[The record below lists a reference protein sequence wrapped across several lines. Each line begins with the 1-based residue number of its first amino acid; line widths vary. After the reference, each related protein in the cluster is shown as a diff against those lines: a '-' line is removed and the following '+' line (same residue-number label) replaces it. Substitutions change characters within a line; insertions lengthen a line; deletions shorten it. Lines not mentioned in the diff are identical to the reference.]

1 MAISVAASMNNV
13 PIMPAL
19 LLKTVLPNIPSNI
32 NPASGSSGIRAMVNA
47 FGIVGF

>member
-19 LLKTVLPNIPSNI
+19 FLKNVLPNIPSKI
-32 NPASGSSGIRAMVNA
+32 NPASGSRGISAMINA